1 MVNAAAGWS
10 GARLPDE
17 NEGDFAVKV
26 LLVLVA
32 LFAAAPAWAQSQ
44 TTIEVESRGQK
55 VRALLLKPDQPVGS
69 VILMAG
75 GHGNLDLGP
84 EGRIGWGSGNQV
96 VRTRAAY
103 ARSGFVTAVPD
114 IAPDLKIP
122 NGGVSGYRF
131 GPAQAQDLGAL
142 VAYLRAIKSPI
153 IIIGT
158 SRGSISAA
166 NAVARL
172 NGPQRPD
179 AMVLTSA
186 MLMTL
191 RSNVPSVQLAA
202 QGDPKRISLPL
213 LIIGNKKDSCEWTLP
228 TLIDGFKKWY
238 EPNGGELETV
248 MFDGPAGTGDPCE
261 AESAHGFAGID
272 DGVVSTTAD
281 WIKKQNL
288 TGR

>member
-1 MVNAAAGWS
+1 M
-10 GARLPDE
+10 R
-17 NEGDFAVKV
+17 V
-26 LLVLVA
+26 LLVFVSLI
-32 LFAAAPAWAQSQ
+32 AAAPAFAQSQ
-44 TTIEVESRGQK
+44 TTIEVDSRGQK
-55 VRALLLKPDQPVGS
+55 VRALLLRPDQALGS

-75 GHGNLDLGP
+75 GHGNLDLGAD
-84 EGRIGWGSGNQV
+84 GRIGWGAGNQV

-103 ARSGFVTAVPD
+103 ARAGFVTAVPD

-122 NGGVSGYRF
+122 NGGVNGYRF

-142 VAYLRAIKSPI
+142 VSYLRDIKSPV

-172 NGPQRPD
+172 TGPQRPD

-186 MLMTL
+186 MLMTVKAE
-191 RSNVPSVQLAA
+191 VPSVQVAA

-213 LIIGNKKDSCEWTLP
+213 LIIGNQKDSCAWTLP
-228 TLIDGFKKWY
+228 TSIEGFKRWY
-238 EPNGGELETV
+238 EPKGGKLETI

-272 DGVVSTTAD
+272 DSVVAATTG

-288 TGR
+288 AAR